1 MSNFLVYPPTL
12 SEPPIR
18 PRNMKLSRHGPI
30 ITFSGSCRALPAPLF
45 WTPLHTYRISL
56 KSRRGEILF
65 QGSVWCGDNSRA
77 ARFRGRRLQRSIR
90 THVHSFNSYMHVKCP
105 CAYGNCCRPLTMRR
119 DFEGGVYWDELADR
133 CGDISRA
140 AGFRGAARFRGNT
153 VSMVGRSTISQF
165 HLTNLP
171 PHRRNWIH
179 LFSSPLLHE
188 GCNNRSTVYLAFNLV
203 NPHTCNNWGTLQK
216 RPLEFGYWDH

>member
-1 MSNFLVYPPTL
+1 MLEHPKHPPFLFCITYMVYPGIPTY
-12 SEPPIR
+12 R
-18 PRNMKLSRHGPI
+18 VYRHYDSTSYTVSIGTPTRI
-30 ITFSGSCRALPAPLF
+30 LLGLP
-45 WTPLHTYRISL
+45 TYKVYRISS

-90 THVHSFNSYMHVKCP
+90 THVHSFNNKPSCMHVKCA

-133 CGDISRA
+133 CGEISRA

-153 VSMVGRSTISQF
+153 VAM
-165 HLTNLP
+165 LT
-171 PHRRNWIH
+171 
-179 LFSSPLLHE
+179 
-188 GCNNRSTVYLAFNLV
+188 
-203 NPHTCNNWGTLQK
+203 
-216 RPLEFGYWDH
+216 

>member
-1 MSNFLVYPPTL
+1 MRRCTCTCTL
-12 SEPPIR
+12 YVHVVNTYDI
-18 PRNMKLSRHGPI
+18 
-30 ITFSGSCRALPAPLF
+30 
-45 WTPLHTYRISL
+45 YRISS

-90 THVHSFNSYMHVKCP
+90 THVYSFNNKSSYVHVKCP

-133 CGDISRA
+133 CGEISRA

-153 VSMVGRSTISQF
+153 VRMCTCTCVRVHVHAASGCGLRVISGYKYLTI
-165 HLTNLP
+165 
-171 PHRRNWIH
+171 
-179 LFSSPLLHE
+179 
-188 GCNNRSTVYLAFNLV
+188 
-203 NPHTCNNWGTLQK
+203 TCMHIIE
-216 RPLEFGYWDH
+216 R